1 MPCCCTEILP
11 AIQSFALVRPLP
23 EAHRKFCKA
32 GKALKFR
39 SLRNQA
45 STPKLCCFLSP
56 CPDGI
61 FYFAYGFL
69 HLTFSLP
76 QHATSFG
83 LFITCRF
90 AYFAL
95 GSASS
100 IFHFPLQFILVHYN
114 APKRCG
120 VSRRQLDDRAR
131 REFASYQNRSYGIA
145 EETVGNSK
153 ACRLSWAALL
163 PTAT

>member
-1 MPCCCTEILP
+1 VLC
-11 AIQSFALVRPLP
+11 LV
-23 EAHRKFCKA
+23 AARKFCLPYSLSLWLGLCPKHIVNSGKA

-145 EETVGNSK
+145 G
-153 ACRLSWAALL
+153 
-163 PTAT
+163 